1 MAVVPIS
8 GGSFTL
14 SASAYLTSMTAL
26 INDLRIRENLQTTS
40 TMNKV
45 MESCY
50 VGKVDFGR
58 GIIYEALLG
67 PQDVENLSTTSTALR
82 IRKPAVAEEAILI
95 EDFKVIELST
105 SEVLGHDAVPN
116 GDVLNRFL
124 EGVKKVLTYTKDRY
138 IYGVCVALFNTW
150 TPVGTNQT
158 LTITL
163 TDETGLTGDTLRKT
177 KEANAMLISE
187 AIRKE
192 INKLT
197 VPQNGYTDVATYTDP
212 NDGTTKNVETCLDI
226 DNIKLFMSD
235 DYWTP
240 YLSTTASLYHDDKTN
255 EMYPNKKVVLPSGVL
270 TGATT
275 IGYIA
280 YEKKF
285 AYADFYNLTM
295 SFADPSTLYNNIF
308 LHFAMGSGV
317 FQYAPGIKI
326 VANYV

>member
-124 EGVKKVLTYTKDRY
+124 EGVKKVLTYTKNRY
-138 IYGVCVALFNTW
+138 LFNICKGLFNTW

-177 KEANAMLISE
+177 KESSS
-187 AIRKE
+187 
-192 INKLT
+192 
-197 VPQNGYTDVATYTDP
+197 
-212 NDGTTKNVETCLDI
+212 
-226 DNIKLFMSD
+226 NIYQCRS
-235 DYWTP
+235 
-240 YLSTTASLYHDDKTN
+240 
-255 EMYPNKKVVLPSGVL
+255 
-270 TGATT
+270 
-275 IGYIA
+275 
-280 YEKKF
+280 
-285 AYADFYNLTM
+285 
-295 SFADPSTLYNNIF
+295 
-308 LHFAMGSGV
+308 
-317 FQYAPGIKI
+317 
-326 VANYV
+326 

>member
-1 MAVVPIS
+1 MGVSVIT
-8 GGSFTL
+8 GGSYTL
-14 SASAYLTSMTAL
+14 PASAYLTSMTAL
-26 INDLRIRENLQTTS
+26 INDLRIRENLKTTS
-40 TMNKV
+40 TMNRL

-50 VGKVDFGR
+50 VGKVDFGK

-82 IRKPAVAEEAILI
+82 IRKPAVAEEVIVI
-95 EDFKVIELST
+95 EDYKVIELST
-105 SEVLGHDAVPN
+105 SEVLGHDAVPS

-124 EGVKKVLTYTKDRY
+124 EGVKKVLTYTKNRY
-138 IYGVCVALFNTW
+138 LFNICKGLFNGW
-150 TPVGTNQT
+150 SPVGANQT

-177 KEANAMLISE
+177 KEANALLISE

-192 INKLT
+192 IMKLT

-226 DNIKLFMSD
+226 EDISLFMSD

-240 YLSTTASLYHDDKTN
+240 YLTTTASLYHDDKTN
-255 EMYPNKKVVLPSGVL
+255 DMYPNKKIVLPSGVL

-280 YEKKF
+280 FDKKF

-295 SFADPSTLYNNIF
+295 SFNDPSTLYNNIF
-308 LHFAMGSGV
+308 LHFAYGAGV
-317 FQYAPGIKI
+317 FQFAPGIKI